1 MELTEAQKQRIE
13 KKRREAELLR
23 ARRQLSEPT
32 RREAERGCATSARR
46 RQPPEALTDVQ
57 KQRMEKNRLAAE
69 RRRAERAAERSRAER
84 ESERGSDASARRRSN
99 GSKRTCPPASNLTDE
114 QRQRMDVNLR
124 RALERR
130 KRKAEN
136 NGAVSHT
143 SSTLRSNASTH
154 ASAARPLK
162 RDELAKNGVVT
173 PPPHRVSQG
182 QPSASQSRKRQK
194 VVKTLGS
201 ADSHFK
207 NGRILT
213 VKGANYRETNVLL
226 GGAVLLVREPD
237 NVSIYFCFF

>member
-1 MELTEAQKQRIE
+1 MEKNKSAAT
-13 KKRREAELLR
+13 RRRAELAAERIR
-23 ARRQLSEPT
+23 AE
-32 RREAERGCATSARR
+32 REAERGR
-46 RQPPEALTDVQ
+46 
-57 KQRMEKNRLAAE
+57 
-69 RRRAERAAERSRAER
+69 
-84 ESERGSDASARRRSN
+84 DASARRHSN
-99 GSKRTCPPASNLTDE
+99 GSKQTCPPASDITPE
-114 QRQRMDVNLR
+114 QRRRMEVNLS
-124 RALERR
+124 RALARR

-143 SSTLRSNASTH
+143 SSTSSASRSNALTH
-154 ASAARPLK
+154 ASAARPPK

-201 ADSHFK
+201 ADSHLK
-207 NGRILT
+207 NGRMLT
-213 VKGANYRETNVLL
+213 VKGVNYRETNVLL

>member
-1 MELTEAQKQRIE
+1 MEELTESQK
-13 KKRREAELLR
+13 
-23 ARRQLSEPT
+23 LSEPT
-32 RREAERGCATSARR
+32 RREAERGCAASACRR
-46 RQPPEALTDVQ
+46 HPPEPLTQ
-57 KQRMEKNRLAAE
+57 IQRERMEKNKRAAT
-69 RRRAERAAERSRAER
+69 RRRAELAAERSRAER
-84 ESERGSDASARRRSN
+84 EAERGRDASARRHSN
-99 GSKRTCPPASNLTDE
+99 GSKQTCPPASDITPE
-114 QRQRMDVNLR
+114 QRRRMAVNLS

-143 SSTLRSNASTH
+143 SSTSRSNASTH
-154 ASAARPLK
+154 ASAARPPK

-201 ADSHFK
+201 ADSHLK
-207 NGRILT
+207 NGRVLI
-213 VKGANYRETNVLL
+213 VKGVKYRETNVLL

-237 NVSIYFCFF
+237 NVSIYFCFFLIRM